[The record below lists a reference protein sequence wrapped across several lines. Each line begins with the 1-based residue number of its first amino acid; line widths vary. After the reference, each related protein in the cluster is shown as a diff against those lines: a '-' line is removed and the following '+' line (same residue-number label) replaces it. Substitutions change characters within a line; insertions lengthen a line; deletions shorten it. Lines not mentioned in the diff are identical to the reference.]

1 MNGDLSQIVNKI
13 MSNPEFGNLVNELK
27 NSDLAAGSSG
37 GKEVSAD
44 DIMKKLPD
52 VMGMLGMN
60 ASGKEAHNDT
70 EDQAT
75 PVSAVPQSIDSEKI
89 EKAVKALKKMDNQK
103 CEKLLGALK
112 PYLSRE
118 RGEVIDKA
126 VSVMKI
132 TDILGA
138 IQEVNPGDGK
148 K

>member
-27 NSDLAAGSSG
+27 NSDLAVGNNS
-37 GKEVSAD
+37 GKEVSTD
-44 DIMKKLPD
+44 EIMKKLPE

-60 ASGKEAHNDT
+60 SSGKETHADA
-70 EDQAT
+70 EEEAK

-126 VSVMKI
+126 MSVMKI

-138 IQEVNPGDGK
+138 IQEVNPGDDK

>member
-1 MNGDLSQIVNKI
+1 MNGDLNQIVNKI

-27 NSDLAAGSSG
+27 NSDLAAGNNG
-37 GKEVSAD
+37 GKEISAD
-44 DIMKKLPD
+44 EVMKKLPE

-60 ASGKEAHNDT
+60 PSAQAKESDDAEVKAASVVPQNIDT
-70 EDQAT
+70 EK
-75 PVSAVPQSIDSEKI
+75 IDR
-89 EKAVKALKKMDNQK
+89 AVKALKKMDNQK

-118 RGEVIDKA
+118 RGEVINKA
-126 VSVMKI
+126 MSVMKI

-138 IQEVNPGDGK
+138 IQEVNPENDK